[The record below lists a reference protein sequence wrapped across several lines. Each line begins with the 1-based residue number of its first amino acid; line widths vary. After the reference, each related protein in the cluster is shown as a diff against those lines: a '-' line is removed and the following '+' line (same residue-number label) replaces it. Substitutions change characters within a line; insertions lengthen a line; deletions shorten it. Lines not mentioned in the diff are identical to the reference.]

1 LEMDKKLVF
10 CLLLILG
17 LATSGCW
24 DYQEINDLAIVLA
37 AGVDSHREGGVQLL
51 VEIAKPEQMAGN
63 GGGGQ
68 GSSGKPIEILES
80 VGSTIHQA
88 QRNLHWRSSR
98 DVYWAHKQVLIIGED
113 LARQGIAPL
122 LDWFERDHQA
132 RHSIPLLVTNGPVR
146 NVFQAQPEL
155 ESTLAEEI
163 IMLIEHMEKQSQGY
177 GTMLKDFLHC
187 LSSQVQHPVTGRLE
201 VIQKEE
207 PHGGSLAGA
216 GIGGG
221 QGAGGGMEPVPP
233 RALRLAG
240 LAVFKGDRLVGW
252 LDERET
258 RGFRWIIGEVKGALV
273 DVTVPGE
280 PQNKVTLE
288 IARAD
293 SVIIPQV
300 KGEQLTFTV
309 RVKTQAAIGQYEG
322 TLALSPGL
330 FSTLEAACSA
340 VIRKEMEDSLE
351 RVQREYRVDIFGF
364 GKELRR
370 RYPNVW
376 RKWEGK
382 WDSQFPLLPI
392 EVVVES
398 KITNSGLVTS
408 RVPVAQK

>member
-1 LEMDKKLVF
+1 
-10 CLLLILG
+10 
-17 LATSGCW
+17 
-24 DYQEINDLAIVLA
+24 
-37 AGVDSHREGGVQLL
+37 
-51 VEIAKPEQMAGN
+51 
-63 GGGGQ
+63 
-68 GSSGKPIEILES
+68 
-80 VGSTIHQA
+80 
-88 QRNLHWRSSR
+88 
-98 DVYWAHKQVLIIGED
+98 
-113 LARQGIAPL
+113 
-122 LDWFERDHQA
+122 
-132 RHSIPLLVTNGPVR
+132 
-146 NVFQAQPEL
+146 
-155 ESTLAEEI
+155 
-163 IMLIEHMEKQSQGY
+163 
-177 GTMLKDFLHC
+177 MLKDFLHC

-300 KGEQLTFTV
+300 KGEQLSFTV

-370 RYPNVW
+370 CYPNVW